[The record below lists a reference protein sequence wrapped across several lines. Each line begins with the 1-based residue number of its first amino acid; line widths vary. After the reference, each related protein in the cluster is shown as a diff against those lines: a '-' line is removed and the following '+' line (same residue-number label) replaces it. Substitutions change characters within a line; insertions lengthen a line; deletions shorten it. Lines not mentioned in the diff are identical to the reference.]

1 MKKSYYIIC
10 IICILLILFI
20 SKFLTYNKYQN
31 KQEIIIS
38 NDGNITILHKD
49 VKNYLTYNGIKI
61 RNDFNKYE
69 YEKSDDTYILYD
81 KDEDIIN
88 MFSIFKV
95 ETLIDVFKKFDDT
108 LSEKEINKFL
118 KDNNINNDIEL
129 LDYISNYS
137 KNINLF
143 SSNYDIKLN
152 DYIRRYINEVM
163 PLIYE
168 YKVIDGDYY
177 GIVTYNLNY
186 EEEKTI
192 EVMLL
197 KNNVRYIIS
206 YIGSEIEE
214 KYVLDLIGTV
224 IFDEEE

>member
-69 YEKSDDTYILYD
+69 YEKSDDAYILYD

-88 MFSIFKV
+88 IFSIFKV